1 MCRTLVL
8 NYVCISNFISNRGS
22 TEEIFMDAFRDS
34 MLQLITQTS
43 TNLPPDVRNT
53 GFTSQQLL
61 SDYYVQNASFL
72 RCENVS
78 LGYNAGK
85 VFGATTLRITAN
97 VQNAFLVTKYKG
109 VDPEIFNGIDNN
121 FYPRARTFT
130 LGIALGI

>member
-1 MCRTLVL
+1 VYNANASNLG
-8 NYVCISNFISNRGS
+8 NYANAQGS
-22 TEEIFMDAFRDS
+22 TNFVN
-34 MLQLITQTS
+34 
-43 TNLPPDVRNT
+43 NLPPDVRNT

-97 VQNAFLVTKYKG
+97 VQNVFLMTKYKG